1 MTLRAYV
8 SVLKLEDN
16 IRGHKAFVKA
26 CVQAAELYLLLH
38 KADSAEVAKPQEAV
52 DPKLA
57 KALAKREK
65 AKAAKAKRKA
75 EADAKAQAEAAKE
88 AAKNDDSKK
97 KLPKRDADE
106 DPRGEKLA
114 ALEPLKEATRLSKAL
129 EKYASSSVETH
140 ALAFDVSMVRNKPL
154 LALRAL
160 RRLSKQSDQRAFV
173 VRLARLTQARPAMTL
188 PATVASVLDAELKE
202 LSGDDCVAFLRG
214 FAARRPALRDR
225 SAAARALHVLGASD
239 PSLILQ
245 ADAANPDMAKPLP
258 ARDFA
263 DALSALQDGDGAAA
277 GTFREECQ
285 RRFPGADYLK

>member
-1 MTLRAYV
+1 MIST
-8 SVLKLEDN
+8 
-16 IRGHKAFVKA
+16 
-26 CVQAAELYLLLH
+26 Q
-38 KADSAEVAKPQEAV
+38 VAKPQEAV

-75 EADAKAQAEAAKE
+75 ESEAKAAQE

-106 DPRGEKLA
+106 DPKGEKLA

-129 EKYASSSVETH
+129 EKYAAASVETH

-160 RRLSKQSDQRAFV
+160 RRLASQKDQRAFV

-188 PATVASVLDAELKE
+188 NATVASVLDAELKE
-202 LSGDDCVAFLRG
+202 LSGGDCVAFVRG
-214 FAARRPALRDR
+214 FAERRPALRDR

-245 ADAANPDMAKPLP
+245 AEASNPDLAKPLP
-258 ARDFA
+258 VRDFE
-263 DALSALQDGDGAAA
+263 DALATLRDGDGAAA

-285 RRFPGADYLK
+285 RRFPGADFLRLV